1 MRLKSTPTGFMGE
14 NNSALE
20 ARGDGLAP
28 GLAEVHRTVERDSG
42 VVAHGDVECESRLLP
57 ARETPHRGFE
67 QRPSEAAPA
76 TALRAAE
83 LGDERHA
90 HPVRDHNFAHDPAA
104 PFVTSEHVR
113 PQPPQVAFA

>member
-42 VVAHGDVECESRLLP
+42 VVAHGDVECESRLL
-57 ARETPHRGFE
+57 ATRETPHRGFE
-67 QRPSEAAPA
+67 QRSTESAPA
-76 TALRAAE
+76 TVLRDAE
-83 LGDERHA
+83 LGDEDRKSPRLNSSH
-90 HPVRDHNFAHDPAA
+90 
-104 PFVTSEHVR
+104 
-113 PQPPQVAFA
+113 QI